1 MMQFMLCGPQSC
13 QVGGEELLSQWKKD
27 EKEKAE
33 DQRSWLWLDLH
44 GEEEISERAFLLQH
58 FSLDEAAITEA
69 QRQRHPPSYEVYKD
83 SLYLLLKPLDAES
96 HSLNFNTLQLALF
109 AGKRF
114 LITRHSRHSPYLAH
128 LWNTMQQQPDQQ
140 QTPMDIVI
148 AMSKRVAER
157 YGQVLLDLEQRL
169 DVIED
174 ELFESRGDK
183 LMKELVGYN
192 TSLRKMHR
200 ILTYYVNVYSG
211 LRSDLQK
218 QNNPQHAA
226 FDEVYTLIE
235 RFNSLSTLYQ
245 NVITDLIDAFISLN
259 GHRLNQ
265 IMKVLTV
272 VTVIF
277 VPLTLL
283 VGIYGMNFENM
294 PELKSEHGYY
304 VLLLIMSGIAIM
316 MLYLFRRVRWL

>member
-1 MMQFMLCGPQSC
+1 MMQFMLCSPQYC
-13 QVGGEELLSQWKKD
+13 QLGGEELLQQWQTQD
-27 EKEKAE
+27 
-33 DQRSWLWLDLH
+33 DSWIWLDLYD
-44 GEEEISERAFLLQH
+44 EPQDTERAFLLQH
-58 FSLDEAAITEA
+58 FSLDEAAIIEA
-69 QRQRHPPSYEVYKD
+69 QRERHPPSYEVYKD

-96 HSLNFNTLQLALF
+96 HSLDFHTLQLALF
-109 AGKRF
+109 AGERF
-114 LITRHSRHSPYLAH
+114 LVTRHSRQSPYLAH
-128 LWNTMQQQPDQQ
+128 LWNSMQQQPHELRS
-140 QTPMDIVI
+140 PMDIVI
-148 AMSKRVAER
+148 AMSHRVAQR

-174 ELFESRGDK
+174 ELFERSGDK

-192 TSLRKMHR
+192 TGLRKMHR
-200 ILTYYVNVYSG
+200 ILAYYVNVYKG
-211 LRSDLQK
+211 LGNDLKK

-226 FDEVYTLIE
+226 FEEVYTLVE

-294 PELKSEHGYY
+294 PELKSEYGYY
-304 VLLLIMSGIAIM
+304 ILLSVMSGIAVM
-316 MLYLFRRVRWL
+316 MLYLFHRVRWL

>member
-13 QVGGEELLSQWKKD
+13 QLGGEELLAQWKAAGET
-27 EKEKAE
+27 EKQ
-33 DQRSWLWLDLH
+33 DSWLWLDLYD
-44 GEEEISERAFLLQH
+44 EDEASERSFLLQH
-58 FSLDEAAITEA
+58 FALDEAAVIEA
-69 QRQRHPPSYEVYKD
+69 QRQRHPPSYEVCEE

-96 HSLNFNTLQLALF
+96 HSLDFNTLQLALF
-109 AGKRF
+109 AGDDF

-128 LWNTMQQQPDQQ
+128 LWNSMQRQPHEMQG
-140 QTPMDIVI
+140 PMDIVI

-174 ELFESRGDK
+174 ELFERSGDK

-192 TSLRKMHR
+192 TGLRKMHR
-200 ILTYYVNVYSG
+200 ILTYYVNVYDG
-211 LRSDLQK
+211 LRNDLLKQK
-218 QNNPQHAA
+218 NPQHAA
-226 FDEVYTLIE
+226 FDEVYTLVE

-245 NVITDLIDAFISLN
+245 NVITDLIEAYISLN

-294 PELKSEHGYY
+294 PELKSENGYY
-304 VLLLIMSGIAIM
+304 ILLSAMSGIAVM